1 VKFFWCLVFSPQALL
16 GQHSTWF
23 VAPGTASHIQP
34 PGLSPQEL
42 KALSRKD
49 LPHMSIALRNKH
61 VFALIVLALLTLLAL
76 TFILLSTVAHINVWH
91 SMISLVPDFSFR
103 H

>member
-1 VKFFWCLVFSPQALL
+1 
-16 GQHSTWF
+16 
-23 VAPGTASHIQP
+23 
-34 PGLSPQEL
+34 
-42 KALSRKD
+42 
-49 LPHMSIALRNKH
+49 MSIALRNKH

-91 SMISLVPDFSFR
+91 SVASLIPDVMYR